1 MLEVIPAYGR
11 DYKTQA
17 EVKAAWESNLDFLVA
32 PLGPYINKQDAER
45 EDANV
50 IIRYDRLRKVV
61 GV

>member
-17 EVKAAWESNLDFLVA
+17 EVKEAWSQNLDFLIA
-32 PLGPYINKQDAER
+32 PLGPYINKQDAENFG
-45 EDANV
+45 ENV
-50 IIRYDRLRKVV
+50 IVRYDNMRKVV